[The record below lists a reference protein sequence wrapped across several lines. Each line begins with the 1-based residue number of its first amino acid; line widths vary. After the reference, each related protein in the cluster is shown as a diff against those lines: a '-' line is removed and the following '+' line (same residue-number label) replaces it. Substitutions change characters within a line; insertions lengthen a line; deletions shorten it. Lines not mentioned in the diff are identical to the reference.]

1 MGKDR
6 LGWTYLVRASKAVSM
21 LRSSRHDLIGDV
33 GLAEEVVP
41 RLLDQLEIGLF
52 GSMMYAYFP

>member
-1 MGKDR
+1 
-6 LGWTYLVRASKAVSM
+6 M

-33 GLAEEVVP
+33 GLAEEVVL